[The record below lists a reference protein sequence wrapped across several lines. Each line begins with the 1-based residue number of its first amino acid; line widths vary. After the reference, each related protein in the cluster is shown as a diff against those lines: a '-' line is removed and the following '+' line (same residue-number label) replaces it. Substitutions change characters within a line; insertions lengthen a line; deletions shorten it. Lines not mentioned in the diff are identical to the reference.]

1 MDAYACGFC
10 EKEFY
15 RVDELS
21 AHADV
26 CDQVVKEEKL
36 EDSEDEGP
44 SVQSNIVDMCKT
56 FFSEEADEDEPSAV
70 GNASTEAKNGGSHG
84 CNLCGKT
91 DFSCK
96 KSRDQIQ

>member
-1 MDAYACGFC
+1 MDDVYACGFC
-10 EKEFY
+10 EREFS

-26 CDQVVKEEKL
+26 CDQVKEEKL
-36 EDSEDEGP
+36 EDPEDEGS
-44 SVQSNIVDMCKT
+44 SVQSNICKT

-91 DFSCK
+91 GFSCE